1 MLKTPLF
8 WGVFYCYDLGMLSKE
23 YGRFSTYKL
32 VPDRPLGHVL
42 VVPGF
47 AESLQQT
54 KPIVK
59 ALADKDLAAYT
70 YSQPRLGTKE
80 DGVLVH
86 PLQRQGKVAL
96 MALNEL
102 LPGHSKV
109 TAVAH
114 SLGTAAVLKA
124 VQLNPERFDTLIL
137 MQPIGLAG
145 EQPFTD
151 LFRRSL
157 RKNRN
162 NYKTAKDM
170 TSLLG
175 HKSVAKAQFGSMTT
189 ITKQPLL
196 AIREAMAIG
205 DYSIMEDIKSVVDN
219 GIKVHL
225 VISKF
230 DEYFDYDKMQNQ
242 IEDLDNIVT
251 SITLLDE
258 PHHGHD
264 INWLDPALTATLT
277 IKLLAQS

>member
-1 MLKTPLF
+1 MI
-8 WGVFYCYDLGMLSKE
+8 SKE
-23 YGRFSTYKL
+23 YGRFSTYKQ
-32 VPDRPLGHVL
+32 VPDHPVGYIF

-54 KPIVK
+54 KPIVE
-59 ALADKDLAAYT
+59 ALAVKNLAAYT
-70 YSQPRLGTKE
+70 YSQPRLRNKE

-86 PLQRQGKVAL
+86 PLERQGKVAL

-114 SLGTAAVLKA
+114 SLGTATILKA

-137 MQPIGLAG
+137 MQPVGLAG
-145 EQPFTD
+145 QQSFID
-151 LFRRSL
+151 LFMRGL

-162 NYKTAKDM
+162 NYSSVKDTSSLHDHKT
-170 TSLLG
+170 
-175 HKSVAKAQFGSMTT
+175 VAKAQFGSVIT
-189 ITKQPLL
+189 IAKQPLL
-196 AIREAMAIG
+196 AIREATAIG
-205 DYSIMEDIKSVVDN
+205 SYSTSKDVKSVISS

-230 DEYFDYDKMQNQ
+230 DEYFDYSNMQTQ
-242 IEDLDNIVT
+242 LEDLGNVAT
-251 SITLLDE
+251 SITILDE

-264 INWLDPALTATLT
+264 INWLDPALTADLT
-277 IKLLAQS
+277 IKLLA